1 MSISLNSVGNG
12 RKSGRQSFLQVLNR
26 SACKVVATVVE
37 LVVGVTFDFN
47 VRHFVDLHE
56 REKFLPQI
64 DVFHFVFARRAPTFQ
79 KRLDGIRAVAVNGDD
94 ARFFE
99 HFEPLYDG
107 GEFHTVVG
115 GGLFCSASLFFM
127 VFVEHN
133 ATPASDTRIART
145 CTVSVDFNFLFHIYI
160 VHNIAEV
167 CKKDIQYKKEEV
179 PKYFFVAGET
189 RFVRTQG
196 DWNNEVRK

>member
-64 DVFHFVFARRAPTFQ
+64 DVFHFVFARRAPTFHNPAVYPAFE

-145 CTVSVDFNFLFHIYI
+145 CTVSVDFNLFFHDFI
-160 VHNIAEV
+160 VHNFEIL
-167 CKKDIQYKKEEV
+167 CKTMVLI
-179 PKYFFVAGET
+179 
-189 RFVRTQG
+189 
-196 DWNNEVRK
+196 NN

>member
-1 MSISLNSVGNG
+1 MSISLNSVRNW
-12 RKSGRQSFLQVLNR
+12 RKSGGQSFLKFFYCAAGK
-26 SACKVVATVVE
+26 SVATVVE
-37 LVVGVTFDFN
+37 FVVGVTFDFN

-64 DVFHFVFARRAPTFQ
+64 DVFHFVLARRAPTFHNPAVYPAFE

-94 ARFFE
+94 ARLFE

-107 GEFHTVVG
+107 GKFHTVVG
-115 GGLFCSASLFFM
+115 GGLFRSACLFFM

-145 CTVSVDFNFLFHIYI
+145 CTVGVDFNLFFHDFI
-160 VHNIAEV
+160 VHNFEIL
-167 CKKDIQYKKEEV
+167 CKTMVLI
-179 PKYFFVAGET
+179 
-189 RFVRTQG
+189 
-196 DWNNEVRK
+196 NN